1 MPIKK
6 SEKSKSKP
14 SAKERSEQRRK
25 VKLDISAEAARK
37 APARIAGGD
46 DDLDDLEV
54 ER

>member
-1 MPIKK
+1 MPVKK
-6 SEKSKSKP
+6 SAKSKSKP
-14 SAKERSEQRRK
+14 TAKELSEQRRK
-25 VKLDISAEAARK
+25 VKLGVSSEAARK